1 MDPIVERRVGELTI
15 RIDRTLCVGFGDC
28 MAVAPDVFE
37 FDEDGI
43 CAFRADPGSPET
55 ERLIQAC
62 DVCPVDA
69 LVAID
74 AAGVQVAPRRGR

>member
-43 CAFRADPGSPET
+43 CA
-55 ERLIQAC
+55 
-62 DVCPVDA
+62 VDA